1 MLTAYKPE
9 VFDGLE
15 DFFTVRDRL
24 ELVKH
29 NLKELGAVIRSYGL
43 QKQVGIC
50 LLHKH
55 FNLSAE
61 ERLVEEFE
69 GNNSYIKPT
78 TEYSDAIPYMWKVEQ
93 NQVSGEWV
101 WFPLEFVR
109 NTEQVAAAVE
119 RSEAV
124 VNNQEFLS
132 AIAAK
137 LSELGMT
144 NMFGISILH
153 RDAIKIAEGEI
164 LVENTDDEGRVLTF
178 SSVPRP
184 EVDPTTLTQTLWQ
197 FPTVKGVDV
206 AGFCGHCTHSP
217 TAEGFGVDVAGFC
230 GHCTHSPTAEAF
242 EVEVVG
248 LCSHCTHCTHC
259 TH

>member
-9 VFDGLE
+9 IFDSLE
-15 DFFTVRDRL
+15 DFFAIRDRV
-24 ELVKH
+24 ELAKED
-29 NLKELGAVIRSYGL
+29 LIELGSVIRSYGL
-43 QKQVGIC
+43 QEQVGIC

-78 TEYSDAIPYMWKVEQ
+78 TEYSDAIPYMWKVEPS
-93 NQVSGEWV
+93 QVSGELV

-109 NTEQVAAAVE
+109 NTKQVAAAVE

-124 VNNQEFLS
+124 VNNQDFLK
-132 AIAAK
+132 AMAAK
-137 LSELGMT
+137 LSELGLS

-164 LVENTDDEGRVLTF
+164 LVENTDDEGRFLKF
-178 SSVPRP
+178 SSVPKP
-184 EVDPTTLTQTLWQ
+184 EVDPATLTQTLWQ
-197 FPTVKGVDV
+197 FPTNQ
-206 AGFCGHCTHSP
+206 GFEVVGLCGHCTHAP
-217 TAEGFGVDVAGFC
+217 IVAGLC
-230 GHCTHSPTAEAF
+230 GHCTH
-242 EVEVVG
+242 
-248 LCSHCTHCTHC
+248 
-259 TH
+259 

>member
-9 VFDGLE
+9 VFNGLE
-15 DFFTVRDRL
+15 DFFAVRDQL

-29 NLKELGAVIRSYGL
+29 NLTELGAVIRSYGL

-55 FNLSAE
+55 FDLSAN

-93 NQVSGEWV
+93 SQASGEWV

-119 RSEAV
+119 RSEAAL
-124 VNNQEFLS
+124 NNQEFLN

-137 LSELGMT
+137 LFELGIA
-144 NMFGISILH
+144 NIFGISILH

-164 LVENTDDEGRVLTF
+164 LVENTDDEGRFLKF

-184 EVDPTTLTQTLWQ
+184 EVDPATLTQTLWQ
-197 FPTVKGVDV
+197 FPTVESFEV
-206 AGFCGHCTHSP
+206 AGLCGHCTHSP
-217 TAEGFGVDVAGFC
+217 KAEIEVVGLC
-230 GHCTHSPTAEAF
+230 GHCTHSP
-242 EVEVVG
+242 
-248 LCSHCTHCTHC
+248 H
-259 TH
+259 